1 MRKLILLGVCFL
13 SLSEFAQAAI
23 FDDKEARQQI
33 IDLQLKTDTQNQS
46 TLSAISALEKRI
58 IALENIVKSQ
68 ALMDL
73 FNQVEQLNKELRTLK
88 GQLEVAQRGIDMSQQ
103 RQKDLYSDTD
113 SRLRKLET
121 APPPVQVVAQ
131 PATQLIGQQASQA
144 VPVPAPEPVKVEVS
158 EEVRSLEAAQQLFKE
173 SKFKLA
179 FEAYNKFLKD
189 YPNSQLAADAF
200 FGLGSTQFSLKYYKA
215 ALATLQKLIAQFPES
230 EKIPEAKFSL
240 ANCQIQLAQIDA
252 AKKTLREL
260 IEQFPDHEVIPNAKR
275 RLAVLDSIK
284 K

>member
-13 SLSEFAQAAI
+13 SFSEFAQAAI

-33 IDLQLKTDTQNQS
+33 IDLQIKTDTQNQS
-46 TLSAISALEKRI
+46 TLSAITALEKRI

-88 GQLEVAQRGIDMSQQ
+88 GQLEVAQRGIDVSQQ

-131 PATQLIGQQASQA
+131 PTTQLIGQQASQA

-189 YPNSQLAADAF
+189 YPNSQSAADAF